1 MGWLVAVAFLGA
13 VVSAVAV
20 AVFGAAEHSRPVAP
34 DPAR

>member
-20 AVFGAAEHSRPVAP
+20 AVFGAAQQTTKDLTTMR
-34 DPAR
+34 

>member
-20 AVFGAAEHSRPVAP
+20 AVFGAAQHSQSAAP